1 MSRNKLSNRINNN
14 INTTYTPSVV
24 NNNNKPRRGLSNRL
38 QQLDQLI
45 RQK

>member
-14 INTTYTPSVV
+14 NTTDTPPVV

-45 RQK
+45 KQK